1 MERGARG
8 ETAKRTQ
15 KLILAAFT
23 LAAFSAVATP
33 SLAPT
38 SPAQTLPAPSSP
50 TETSLTEKPL
60 AQSSLA
66 QTTKPAST
74 DRGQR
79 VVLISIPDRKL
90 AVMEGGKVLA
100 TFPVAVGAARSPS
113 PTGEFQI
120 VSRVANP
127 TYYHRGTVVPSGK
140 DNPVGT
146 RWLGLSQP
154 RYGIHGTNAPGSIG
168 HAASHGCIRL
178 RNHDMER
185 LFTMLRVGDSVE
197 IRGERDEQVAQV
209 FGSATDDST
218 VAEAQTPALNS
229 GQ

>member
-1 MERGARG
+1 MERGAG
-8 ETAKRTQ
+8 GGTAKRTQ
-15 KLILAAFT
+15 KLIPAALT

-38 SPAQTLPAPSSP
+38 SPARGSLAPSSP
-50 TETSLTEKPL
+50 IQTSRAESPL
-60 AQSSLA
+60 AQSALA
-66 QTTKPAST
+66 PTRPDSP
-74 DRGQR
+74 DHGHR
-79 VVLISIPDRKL
+79 VVLVSIPDRKL
-90 AVMEGGKVLA
+90 AVLEGGNVVA
-100 TFPVAVGAARSPS
+100 TFPVAVGAAWSPS

-154 RYGIHGTNAPGSIG
+154 RYGIHGTNAPRSIG

-178 RNHDMER
+178 RNRDMER
-185 LFTMLRVGDSVE
+185 LFTMLQVGDSVE
-197 IRGERDEQVAQV
+197 IRGERDEQVTRI
-209 FGSATDDST
+209 FGDAADDST
-218 VAEAQTPALNS
+218 VAAAQVPVQNS